1 MNADGK
7 VVIHTEL
14 EVSDSEKQLA
24 KLKEDYKRLET
35 ELKRAQADKARA
47 DKEYQRILDQVT
59 DSMKKQEAQAKRLA
73 EKRAELQATQGG
85 ADRYSV
91 QSDQAAQRL
100 YEMRNAPK
108 GTYSGEDL
116 LAQKETARAYGA
128 LSDEAMRKVVT
139 LTAEV
144 ERAEEKM
151 AALRE
156 EGAQLEVALGAA
168 DDRARAL
175 GADVTAAKGALAST
189 ADQAGALQAEIAQTE
204 TTTYGMGTALSLAN
218 DRMAK
223 FVTRIKGLAKR
234 VFVFTVIT
242 MALRQL
248 RTWLSGVIKTNTEAS
263 AAIAKLKGALLTL
276 AQPIVEMVIP
286 AFTALVN
293 VLTRVVAAMATLISR
308 LFGST
313 VAGSASAAE
322 KLDKEKKALDGVGAS
337 AKKAGKSMAS
347 FDEINQ
353 LTGSGGGG
361 AASGATAP
369 DFTGVVG
376 AQIGVVEALV
386 GAALLAV
393 GAILTFSGA
402 NVPVGIALMAAGAL
416 TLAGAIVAN
425 WDTVSA
431 LLEGPIG
438 FVLGLVG
445 GALLVVGA
453 ILTFSGANIPLG
465 LGLLAAG
472 AVMYATALATNWGS
486 ITEIVQGEVGAL
498 VTIVSTALLV
508 IGMLLLF
515 SGAGFSLGLG
525 LIAVGAVG
533 LATAVA
539 ANWGSLS
546 ELLGGALGAVLAI
559 VGTAFLVLG
568 TILAFS
574 GVNIPLGLGLIVI
587 GAAGMAYAIAANW
600 AIIPELM
607 QGPLGIIV
615 GLLGG
620 ALLVIGAILTFTGA
634 ALPLGIALMVLG
646 AAGLAVAIA
655 PNWETIQNALQ
666 GPIGAVVAIL
676 STALLA
682 LGGVL
687 LFTGANI
694 PLGIGLLVAGAV
706 GLATTI
712 AANWEVIP
720 ELMQGPVG
728 AIVGIISAA
737 LLVLGVILLFTGAGI
752 PLGLGLI
759 AVGAIGLATA
769 IAPNW
774 DFLTEKVRD
783 IWNSIKE
790 FWNANIA
797 KFLTA
802 DYWKELGSGIID
814 SFLSGLKSAW
824 ETVVGW
830 AKGVVKWFKD
840 LFGGAKDS
848 ATEVVNAGNAQ
859 AASSGTRQRSV
870 STFAIPRV
878 SMDDIPHLAAG
889 RVIPPNKEFM
899 AVLGDQKR
907 GTNIE
912 TPLATMVQAFKQAM
926 AEMGGTGN
934 CKVTLVIQPGPGLTR
949 YLKYE
954 LDEETARQGVCLVQ
968 GV

>member
-1 MNADGK
+1 MGADGT
-7 VVIHTEL
+7 VVIHTDL
-14 EVSDSEKQLA
+14 EISDSEKELA
-24 KLKEDYKRLET
+24 KLKEDYKRLEA
-35 ELKRAQADKARA
+35 ELKSAQADKSKA
-47 DKEYQRILDQVT
+47 DREYQRILDQVT

-73 EKRAELQATQGG
+73 EKRAELQAAQGG

-100 YEMRNAPK
+100 YEMQSAPK
-108 GTYSGEDL
+108 GTYSGEEL
-116 LAQKETARAYGA
+116 QAQKETVRVYGV
-128 LSDEAMRKVVT
+128 LSDEATRKVVT
-139 LTAEV
+139 LAAEV
-144 ERAEEKM
+144 EQAEGKM
-151 AALRE
+151 TALRE
-156 EGAQLEVALGAA
+156 EGAQLREALGTA
-168 DDRARAL
+168 DNRAQAL
-175 GADVTAAKGALAST
+175 GADVTAAKDALAGT
-189 ADQAGALQAEIAQTE
+189 ANQAGRLQMKIAQAEAATA
-204 TTTYGMGTALSLAN
+204 GMGTATKTARKGMAVLAG
-218 DRMAK
+218 
-223 FVTRIKGLAKR
+223 RIKEVVRSALI
-234 VFVFTVIT
+234 FTVIT
-242 MALRQL
+242 QALAKF
-248 RTWLSGVIKTNTEAS
+248 RTWVGSIIKTSPEAS
-263 AAIAKLKGALLTL
+263 AAIAKLRAALLTL
-276 AQPIVEMVIP
+276 AQPVVEVVIP

-293 VLTRVVAAMATLISR
+293 VLARVVTAMATLVSW

-313 VAGSASAAE
+313 IAGSAKAAE
-322 KLDKEKKALDGVGAS
+322 KLDREKKALDGVGAS

-353 LTGSGGGG
+353 LTSSGGGG
-361 AASGATAP
+361 AAGGAAAP
-369 DFTGVVG
+369 DFTGVVDT
-376 AQIGVVEALV
+376 QIGAVEALV
-386 GAALLAV
+386 GAALLAI

-402 NVPVGIALMAAGAL
+402 NVPVGIALMAAGAM

-438 FVLGLVG
+438 VVLGLVG

-453 ILTFSGANIPLG
+453 ILTFSGANISLG

-472 AVMYATALATNWGS
+472 AVMYATALAANWGG
-486 ITEIVQGEVGAL
+486 ITEIMQGEVGAL
-498 VTIVSTALLV
+498 VAVVSTALLT
-508 IGMLLLF
+508 IGMILLF
-515 SGAGFSLGLG
+515 SGASFALGLG

-546 ELLGGALGAVLAI
+546 ELLGGALGAMLAI

-574 GVNIPLGLGLIVI
+574 GVNIPLGIGLIVI
-587 GAAGMAYAIAANW
+587 GAASMASAIAANW
-600 AIIPELM
+600 AIIPELI

-646 AAGLAVAIA
+646 AAGLAAAIA
-655 PNWETIQNALQ
+655 PNWETIQTALQ
-666 GPIGAVVAIL
+666 GPVGAVVALL
-676 STALLA
+676 STALLV

-694 PLGIGLLVAGAV
+694 PLGIGLLVVGAA

-759 AVGAIGLATA
+759 AVGAVGLATA

-774 DFLTEKVRD
+774 DWIVEKIRE
-783 IWNSIKE
+783 IKDKVLE
-790 FWNANIA
+790 IFSEMW
-797 KFLTA
+797 
-802 DYWKELGSGIID
+802 GGI
-814 SFLSGLKSAW
+814 
-824 ETVVGW
+824 
-830 AKGVVKWFKD
+830 KGVVNSIIGGIEWLVNKVISGFNWMIDAMNRLSFDVPDWVPEIGGKK
-840 LFGGAKDS
+840 FGFNIKRLD
-848 ATEVVNAGNAQ
+848 EVH
-859 AASSGTRQRSV
+859 
-870 STFAIPRV
+870 IPR
-878 SMDDIPHLAAG
+878 LARGA
-889 RVIPPNKEFM
+889 VIPPNREFL
-899 AVLGDQKR
+899 AVLGDQKN

-912 TPLATMVQAFKQAM
+912 TPLATMVQAFKQAL
-926 AEMGGTGN
+926 AESGGTGAN
-934 CKVTLVIQPGPGLTR
+934 GRITLVIQAKPGFAR
-949 YLKYE
+949 YLKFE
-954 LDEETARQGVCLVQ
+954 LDEETTRQGVCLVQ